1 MLHIFFFIN
10 CFKNN
15 QSIMALSTLSKAK
28 IESLLR
34 FICEKNG
41 IDPEKEHEQY
51 SRLSNIPLP
60 FDGVKRTGCCAL
72 KLNHG
77 LFTQCCDKTTEESD
91 LCKNCE
97 RGEARY
103 GKIDDRISN
112 KSFPFVDPR
121 GKKEVR
127 FGNVMEKLG
136 ISRQDALEAA
146 KQRGIQIPDECFEIV
161 KSNRGRPKKKITE
174 DVDSSEDEKPKKKRG
189 RPRKEERT
197 VQHDDTNDL
206 VAELIATKKEINTEL
221 EDAVQEVGGAEECDK
236 NGMMA
241 TIHNHLHGEN
251 AKNIPI
257 AWKEV
262 EEKKSEKIINAV
274 DPVKDDV
281 KNEEKVQEKTINTV
295 EPVKD
300 DVKNEEKI
308 SDKEAEKASK
318 KAAKEAEKAAKKKAK
333 EVEKAAKKAAK
344 DAEKAKKKAAKE
356 AEKEAK
362 KADKK
367 AAKEAKVQKKNVTH
381 HPSSPQDKN
390 EENKEKNIE
399 LIEEPMS
406 PCDSC
411 EEEEVDAIT
420 INKEIYLLSKT
431 NVLYDATTQ
440 DEVGTYVP
448 GENGEE
454 GTIQR
459 E

>member
-60 FDGVKRTGCCAL
+60 FDGVKRAGCCAL

-77 LFTQCCDKTTEESD
+77 LFTQCCDKTAEESD

-136 ISRQDALEAA
+136 ISREDALEAA

-161 KSNRGRPKKKITE
+161 KSNRGRPKKKTTE

-221 EDAVQEVGGAEECDK
+221 EEAVQEVGGAEECDK

-262 EEKKSEKIINAV
+262 KEKKSEQIINAV
-274 DPVKDDV
+274 DPVNDDV
-281 KNEEKVQEKTINTV
+281 KNEEKVPEKTINTV
-295 EPVKD
+295 DPVND
-300 DVKNEEKI
+300 DVKNEEKV
-308 SDKEAEKASK
+308 SDKEAEKA
-318 KAAKEAEKAAKKKAK
+318 A
-333 EVEKAAKKAAK
+333 
-344 DAEKAKKKAAKE
+344 KKAAKE

-362 KADKK
+362 KAERKAAKEAEKEAKKAEKK

-390 EENKEKNIE
+390 EETKEKNIE
-399 LIEEPMS
+399 LIEESMS
-406 PCDSC
+406 PCDSG

>member
-1 MLHIFFFIN
+1 MLQIFFFIT

-15 QSIMALSTLSKAK
+15 QSIMALSTLSKTK

-34 FICEKNG
+34 FVCEKNG
-41 IDPEKEHEQY
+41 IDPEKEHEQF
-51 SRLSNIPLP
+51 SRLANIPLP

-77 LFTQCCDKTTEESD
+77 LFTQCCDKTAEESD

-136 ISRQDALEAA
+136 ISREDALEAA

-161 KSNRGRPKKKITE
+161 KSNRGRPKKKTTE

-197 VQHDDTNDL
+197 VQHDDTNNL

-221 EDAVQEVGGAEECDK
+221 EESVQEVGGAEECDK

-262 EEKKSEKIINAV
+262 EEKKSEQIINAV
-274 DPVKDDV
+274 
-281 KNEEKVQEKTINTV
+281 
-295 EPVKD
+295 EPVND

-308 SDKEAEKASK
+308 SDKEAEKAKK
-318 KAAKEAEKAAKKKAK
+318 KAAKEAEKAAKKAAK
-333 EVEKAAKKAAK
+333 EAEKAAKKAANE
-344 DAEKAKKKAAKE
+344 AEKAAKKAEKKAAKK

-362 KADKK
+362 KAEKK
-367 AAKEAKVQKKNVTH
+367 AAKEAKVQEKNVTH
-381 HPSSPQDKN
+381 QPSSPQDKI
-390 EENKEKNIE
+390 EETKEKNIE
-399 LIEEPMS
+399 LIEESMS
-406 PCDSC
+406 PYDSG
-411 EEEEVDAIT
+411 EEEEVETIT
-420 INKEIYLLSKT
+420 INREIYLLSKT

-459 E
+459 K

>member
-1 MLHIFFFIN
+1 MLQIFFFIT

-15 QSIMALSTLSKAK
+15 QSIMALSTLSKTK

-34 FICEKNG
+34 FVCEKNG
-41 IDPEKEHEQY
+41 IDPEKEHEQF
-51 SRLSNIPLP
+51 SRLANIPLP

-77 LFTQCCDKTTEESD
+77 LFTQCCDKTAEESD
-91 LCKNCE
+91 LCKNCQ

-136 ISRQDALEAA
+136 ISREDALEAA

-161 KSNRGRPKKKITE
+161 KSNRGRPKKKTTE

-197 VQHDDTNDL
+197 VQHDDTNNL

-221 EDAVQEVGGAEECDK
+221 EEAVQEVGGAEECDK

-262 EEKKSEKIINAV
+262 EEKKSEQIINAV
-274 DPVKDDV
+274 EPVNDDV
-281 KNEEKVQEKTINTV
+281 KNEEKV
-295 EPVKD
+295 
-300 DVKNEEKI
+300 
-308 SDKEAEKASK
+308 SDKE
-318 KAAKEAEKAAKKKAK
+318 
-333 EVEKAAKKAAK
+333 
-344 DAEKAKKKAAKE
+344 AEKAKKKAAKE
-356 AEKEAK
+356 AEKAAKKAAKEAEKAAKKAEKKAAKEAEKEAK
-362 KADKK
+362 KAEKK
-367 AAKEAKVQKKNVTH
+367 ATKEAKVQKKNVTH
-381 HPSSPQDKN
+381 QPSSPEDKTN
-390 EENKEKNIE
+390 ESNKNNTE
-399 LIEEPMS
+399 LIEESMS
-406 PCDSC
+406 PCDSG
-411 EEEEVDAIT
+411 EEEEVETIT
-420 INKEIYLLSKT
+420 INREIYLLSKT

-459 E
+459 K

>member
-1 MLHIFFFIN
+1 MLHIFFFIT

-15 QSIMALSTLSKAK
+15 QSIMSLSTLSKAK

-34 FICEKNG
+34 FVCEKNG
-41 IDPEKEHEQY
+41 IDPEKENEQF

-60 FDGVKRTGCCAL
+60 FDGVKRSGCCAL

-77 LFTQCCDKTTEESD
+77 LFTQCCDKNAEESD

-136 ISRQDALEAA
+136 ISREDALEAA

-161 KSNRGRPKKKITE
+161 KSNRGRPKKKTAE

-197 VQHDDTNDL
+197 VQHDDTNNL

-221 EDAVQEVGGAEECDK
+221 EEAVQEVGGAEECDK

-262 EEKKSEKIINAV
+262 EKKKSEQNINA
-274 DPVKDDV
+274 
-281 KNEEKVQEKTINTV
+281 V

-300 DVKNEEKI
+300 DVKNKEKVPEKNI
-308 SDKEAEKASK
+308 NAVEPVKDDVKNKEKNTDKE
-318 KAAKEAEKAAKKKAK
+318 
-333 EVEKAAKKAAK
+333 
-344 DAEKAKKKAAKE
+344 AEKAKKKAAKE
-356 AEKEAK
+356 AEKA
-362 KADKK
+362 AKK
-367 AAKEAKVQKKNVTH
+367 AAKEAEKAAKKAAKEAEKAAKKAAKEVEKKAKKAAKKAAKEANIQEKNVTH
-381 HPSSPQDKN
+381 QQSSPQDKTN
-390 EENKEKNIE
+390 ESNKNNTE
-399 LIEEPMS
+399 LIEESMS
-406 PCDSC
+406 PCDSG
-411 EEEEVDAIT
+411 EEEEVETIT
-420 INKEIYLLSKT
+420 INREIYLLSKT

-459 E
+459 K